1 MRHTI
6 AKWFKEDF
14 LKAYQNPVAIL
25 SLALALTVSAMAPL
39 GVARVNDYSELRGLI
54 DRTQSDLR
62 KASGLEHGKKQ
73 LNRYHD
79 VQDNLSKLD
88 RRLSKGKFDKGA
100 LDHAI
105 GDLKGIIEHNTL
117 QPSGRDQLNRDI
129 ADLKAVR
136 DHRGY

>member
-1 MRHTI
+1 MNS
-6 AKWFKEDF
+6 FK
-14 LKAYQNPVAIL
+14 NPVAHLCLTLAFAL
-25 SLALALTVSAMAPL
+25 SLMAPL
-39 GVARVNDYSELRGLI
+39 GLARVNDYSELRNLI

-62 KASGLEHGKKQ
+62 QASGLEHGKKQ

-88 RRLSKGKFDKGA
+88 RKLSKGKFDKGA

>member
-1 MRHTI
+1 
-6 AKWFKEDF
+6 
-14 LKAYQNPVAIL
+14 LKALRKLVANLTLTL
-25 SLALALTVSAMAPL
+25 SLALGLIAPMGL
-39 GVARVNDYSELRGLI
+39 ARVNDYSELRGLI

-62 KASGLEHGKKQ
+62 EASGLEHGKKQ

-88 RRLSKGKFDKGA
+88 RQLSKGKFDKGA

-117 QPSGRDQLNRDI
+117 QPRGRDQLNRDI

-136 DHRGY
+136 DHRSY

>member
-1 MRHTI
+1 
-6 AKWFKEDF
+6 
-14 LKAYQNPVAIL
+14 LKALRNPAANFCL
-25 SLALALTVSAMAPL
+25 TLALALGLMAPA

-62 KASGLEHGKKQ
+62 QASGLEHGKKQ

-88 RRLSKGKFDKGA
+88 RKLSKGKFDKGA
-100 LDHAI
+100 LEHAI

-136 DHRGY
+136 DHRSY